1 MTRPFRWA
9 AIACLFAAVAAQSEA
24 PPAVERLI
32 EQLGSREFKTRES
45 AGKLL
50 AARGEDALPAMRKA
64 VGHPD
69 PEVRQRLEKIIA
81 DTERAALLSPRRLTM
96 RFDGPVKD
104 ALAELT
110 RLTGYRVELQGAAP
124 ASPVSVDVANATFWE
139 ALDKISTQAGL
150 VLQQHHDMQGGL
162 ILVPQNSIT
171 PFVDYRGPFRVWAT
185 GFHYNKSLTFGS
197 IPRSQPAPGNRTE
210 QLSFMFSVVAEPKL
224 PLLGLGQPRL
234 SIALDDL
241 DNSLVPPPVKGA
253 VYETYHSG
261 YYGYR
266 NLVLQTQLQLIG
278 PGGNARALK
287 HVKGALPVTLLAEQR
302 AEITVENILAVK
314 DKKFESKDVTL
325 EIAEVKEQP
334 GRMFHIVLTARRGGK
349 DQQLDYT
356 WTNSLHQRIELTDEK
371 GQKYQS
377 HGFNWNNG
385 TPTAVQGTFIFGDG
399 GNAQLGKPQ
408 KLTYFGWVT
417 MQHLIDFEF
426 KDLPLP

>member
-9 AIACLFAAVAAQSEA
+9 AVASLLAVVAAQSEA
-24 PPAVERLI
+24 PPTVERLI
-32 EQLGSREFKTRES
+32 EQLGSREFKSRES
-45 AGKLL
+45 AAKLL

-64 VGHPD
+64 AGHPD
-69 PEVRQRLEKIIA
+69 PEVRQRLGQIIS
-81 DTERAALLSPRRLTM
+81 DTERATLLAPKRVTM
-96 RFDGPVKD
+96 RFDGPPKE

-110 RLTGYRVELQGAAP
+110 RHTGYRVELQGAAP
-124 ASPVSVDVANATFWE
+124 ASPVSVEVTNATFWE

-162 ILVPQNSIT
+162 ILVPQNSYT
-171 PFVDYRGPFRVWAT
+171 PFIDYRGPFRVWAT

-197 IPRSQPAPGNRTE
+197 LPRSQPATNNRTE

-224 PLLGLGQPRL
+224 PLLGLGQPRI
-234 SIALDDL
+234 SIALDDQG
-241 DNSLVPPPVKGA
+241 NSLAPPPVKGGM
-253 VYETYHSG
+253 YETYHGG

-266 NLVLQTQLQLIG
+266 NLVLQTQLQLMG
-278 PGGNARALK
+278 PGANARTIK
-287 HVKGALPVTLLAEQR
+287 QVKGSLPVTLLAEQR
-302 AEITVENILAVK
+302 PEITVENILAVK
-314 DKKFESKDVTL
+314 EKKFDSKDVTL

-334 GRMFHIVLTARRGGK
+334 GRMYHIVLTARRNGK
-349 DQQLDYT
+349 DQQADYT
-356 WTNSLHQRIELTDEK
+356 WTNSLHQRIEMVDDK

-377 HGFNWNNG
+377 HGFNWTNG
-385 TPTAVQGTFIFGDG
+385 TPTVVQGTFIFGDG

-408 KLTYFGWVT
+408 KLTYYDWVT